1 MTAAPADTESSK
13 SAKGV
18 SSKISR
24 GAWSWALFEWAR
36 NPWVILGTIYVFAP
50 YVSNVVIGDPVR
62 GQAMIAGWHATAGVI
77 IAITAPFLGAAA
89 DRMGRRKPLLA
100 VCIAALALCIAAMW
114 WALPNGAG
122 IPIWVL
128 GAITTASGVAFVY
141 TEVLHNSMLTRVA
154 PPGVLSRVSGMGLS
168 LGNAASVLLLLF
180 VLLTMALPGQVA
192 LPFLPDAPMFGLD
205 RAAHE
210 PDRAVTLLSAAWL
223 VVFAVPLFLYTPDLT
238 TTGERFGD
246 AVRHGAGNVLRTI
259 RKLDQYRNVALFL
272 IARMLY
278 ADGKTAILIFSGVY
292 ASGVMGWNLLEML
305 SYGILLS
312 VFAVCGGILSGWL
325 DHAVGLKRAVV
336 LEIAVTLVCL
346 VFMVSMS
353 PETLF
358 FMPIAPN
365 VAVWDSPLFATAP
378 EIAYLGFA
386 VIIAI
391 SITAAYGS
399 SRALMARLAPAGME
413 GEVFGLYAL
422 SGTATSFLAPALVAY
437 FTTTYQSLRAGF
449 ASIALLLFLGL
460 ALLLFVKPPHQHG
473 AETG

>member
-1 MTAAPADTESSK
+1 MATLPDIAVPK
-13 SAKGV
+13 SGGSV
-18 SSKISR
+18 DGKISK

-62 GQAMIAGWHATAGVI
+62 GQAMIAGWHTTAGII
-77 IAITAPFLGAAA
+77 IAITSPFLGAAA

-100 VCIAALALCIAAMW
+100 VAIAALALCIGAMW
-114 WALPNGAG
+114 WALPNEAG
-122 IPIWVL
+122 LPIWVL

-141 TEVLHNSMLTRVA
+141 TEVLHNSMLTRAA
-154 PPGVLSRVSGMGLS
+154 PPEVLSRVSGLGLS

-180 VLLTMALPGQVA
+180 VLVTMALPGQVA

-223 VVFAVPLFLYTPDLT
+223 LVFSVPLFLYTPDLT

-246 AVRHGAGNVLRTI
+246 AMRHGVGNVVRTI
-259 RKLDQYRNVALFL
+259 RKLKDYRNVALFL

-292 ASGVMGWNLLEML
+292 ASGVMGWDLLEML

-312 VFAVCGGILSGWL
+312 IFAVFGGILSGWL
-325 DHAVGLKRAVV
+325 DHAIGLKRAVV
-336 LEIAVTLVCL
+336 IEIGVTLACL

-353 PETLF
+353 PETMF
-358 FMPIAPN
+358 FMPVEPN
-365 VAVWDSPLFATAP
+365 VAIWRSPLFATAP
-378 EIAYLGFA
+378 EVAYLGFA
-386 VIIAI
+386 IIIAI

-399 SRALMARLAPAGME
+399 SRALMARLAPEGME

-422 SGTATSFLAPALVAY
+422 SGSATAFLAPAVLAY
-437 FTTTYQSLRAGF
+437 FTTTYHSLRAGF
-449 ASIALLLFLGL
+449 ASIALLLFAGL
-460 ALLLFVKPPHQHG
+460 FLLLFVKPPPQLKSD
-473 AETG
+473 AAA